1 MMHNAYRRKEHM
13 ALLQVRSFPDDVY
26 KELILVARSEN
37 RSVAQQTI
45 FLLRS
50 ALGKTELQK
59 HRRQEFLRSLLEE
72 PPLITDN
79 IPSPAD
85 LIREDRER

>member
-1 MMHNAYRRKEHM
+1 M
-13 ALLQVRSFPDDVY
+13 ALLQVRSFPDDMY
-26 KELILVARSEN
+26 DDLKKLARSQN

-50 ALGKTELQK
+50 AMKKQEEQK
-59 HRRQEFLRSLLEE
+59 IQRQELLKELLAGE
-72 PPLITDN
+72 PLLSSDY
-79 IPSPAD
+79 PSPAD